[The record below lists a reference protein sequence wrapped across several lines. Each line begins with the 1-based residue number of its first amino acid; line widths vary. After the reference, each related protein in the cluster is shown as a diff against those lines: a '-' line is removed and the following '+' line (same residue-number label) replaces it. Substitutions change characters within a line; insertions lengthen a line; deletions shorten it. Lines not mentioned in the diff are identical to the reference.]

1 MENKKEPLSTTAK
14 KELMIQAMKSS
25 LGNISGSTDQV
36 GINRN
41 THYNWMKDDPQ
52 YAQDIKDCLERS
64 IDFAEASLMKN
75 IQDGNTTATIFYLK
89 TKGKNR
95 GYIERQEITG
105 ADGARMFE
113 VKVIRDVDELDEG
126 DTE

>member
-1 MENKKEPLSTTAK
+1 MEEKKERLSTKAK

-41 THYNWMKDDPQ
+41 THYNWMKDDPD
-52 YAQDIKDCLERS
+52 YAQAIKDCLERS

-75 IQDGNTTATIFYLK
+75 IQEGNTTATIFYLK

-105 ADGARMFE
+105 ADGAKMFE
-113 VKVIRDVDELDEG
+113 VKVITDIDELDT

>member
-1 MENKKEPLSTTAK
+1 MENKKEPLSTSAK

-41 THYNWMKDDPQ
+41 THYNWMKSDPE
-52 YAQDIKDCLERS
+52 YAQAIKDCLERS

-105 ADGARMFE
+105 ADGTRMFE
-113 VKVIRDVDELDEG
+113 VKVIRDVDELEEG

>member
-1 MENKKEPLSTTAK
+1 MEKKESLSTSTK
-14 KELMIQAMKSS
+14 KELMVQAMRSS
-25 LGNISGSTDQV
+25 LGNISGATDQV

-41 THYNWMKDDPQ
+41 THYNWMKDDSQ

-89 TKGKNR
+89 TKGKKR
-95 GYIERQEITG
+95 GYVERQEITG
-105 ADGARMFE
+105 ADGAKMFT
-113 VKVIRDVDELDEG
+113 VKVIKDADELG
-126 DTE
+126 D

>member
-1 MENKKEPLSTTAK
+1 MEKKEALSTKAK
-14 KELMIQAMKSS
+14 KELMIKAMKSS

-64 IDFAEASLMKN
+64 IDFAEASLMQN

-89 TKGKNR
+89 TKGKKR
-95 GYIERQEITG
+95 GYVERQEITG
-105 ADGARMFE
+105 ADGERMFS
-113 VKVIRDVDELDEG
+113 VKVIKDVDELDEG
-126 DTE
+126 DQE